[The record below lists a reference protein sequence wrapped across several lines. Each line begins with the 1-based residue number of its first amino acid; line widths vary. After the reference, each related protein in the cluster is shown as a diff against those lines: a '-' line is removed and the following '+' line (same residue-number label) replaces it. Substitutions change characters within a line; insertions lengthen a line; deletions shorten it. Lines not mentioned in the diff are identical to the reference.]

1 MKNLNTYITIV
12 LLALAFGFCSPENP
26 QIKDNVN
33 DKIDEAQSGKKPTI
47 QDAYK
52 KRERDFK

>member
-12 LLALAFGFCSPENP
+12 LLALAFGFCSKENP
-26 QIKDNVN
+26 QIKDSAEKVV
-33 DKIDEAQSGKKPTI
+33 DEAKSGQKPTLE
-47 QDAYK
+47 DAYK